1 MVEFAN
7 AHPPPS
13 ELFSQCAALGIPTI
27 GNAAGLN
34 STTDLNGLTIGPFP
48 VGDGDEDASADE
60 SSSAAPAST
69 SGSVVASSP
78 TPESSSCPQLPCV
91 AQPYNPEPFTFDSE
105 SLFEADVVEIGNV
118 EIIQI
123 VEIDTDAD
131 MGL

>member
-48 VGDGDEDASADE
+48 VGDGDEDASAGE
-60 SSSAAPAST
+60 SSSAAP
-69 SGSVVASSP
+69 ASSP
-78 TPESSSCPQLPCV
+78 TPESSSGPQLPCV

-105 SLFEADVVEIGNV
+105 LLFEADVVEIGNV
-118 EIIQI
+118 GIIQI